1 MAWATRVCAELL
13 RGGVWLWV
21 SPGEEELVCRG
32 RSCGRARLGLRAFA
46 SLPFTLSAAAS
57 LSHGASLPPAPA
69 PAPGFPDSWGRHTRT
84 AGPEGPQQPALVNQ
98 LQIPS
103 RCCHEV
109 LDSLH
114 PTEGKGEGV
123 WGGGAGGEDWLRGS
137 QAPELT

>member
-32 RSCGRARLGLRAFA
+32 RSCGRARLGLRASA

-57 LSHGASLPPAPA
+57 LSHGASLPPA